1 MRQLQFKERN
11 EVVLVDE
18 FDNDLGVMEKLAAH
32 IEGKLHRAFSVFIF
46 NDKGELLLQ
55 QRAREK
61 YHGGG
66 LWTNTCCSH
75 PQLNEDVKESAL
87 ERLYFEMGI
96 QCDLEFEYQFI
107 YKAEVENNLVE
118 HELDYVYIGYSNAI
132 PKFNPA
138 EVQQYKWETVPYILK
153 DIERNPNL
161 YTAWFKMALPIINEK
176 CCSI

>member
-138 EVQQYKWETVPYILK
+138 EVQQYKWETVPHILK

>member
-1 MRQLQFKERN
+1 MEQMKYKERN

-18 FDNDLGVMEKLAAH
+18 SDNDIGVMEKIAAH
-32 IEGKLHRAFSVFIF
+32 VEGKLHRAFSVFIF

-55 QRAREK
+55 QRALEK
-61 YHGGG
+61 YHGAG

-87 ERLYFEMGI
+87 ERLRFEMGI
-96 QCDLEFEYQFI
+96 ECEIGFEYQFI
-107 YKAEVENNLVE
+107 YKAQVENNLIE
-118 HELDYVYIGYSNAI
+118 HELDYVFIGYSNTDPTI
-132 PKFNPA
+132 NPN
-138 EVQQYKWETVPYILK
+138 EVLQYKWETVPHILL
-153 DIERNPNL
+153 DIARNPNH